1 MTLMDEKVVRKDV
14 ERDTRQI
21 HLEQTR
27 RLVCTIT
34 DEARIA
40 PENITLGLVDILDGL
55 GCQTLPWVDVPP
67 MDHVRLISRL
77 ILRDLVDLATLRLGR
92 IVARIVGAVMS
103 GSP

>member
-1 MTLMDEKVVRKDV
+1 MTLMDEKMVCEDV
-14 ERDTRQI
+14 ERDARKI

-27 RLVCTIT
+27 RLVCTIA

-55 GCQTLPWVDVPP
+55 GCQTLPWIDVPP
-67 MDHVRLISRL
+67 MDHVRLVSRL
-77 ILRDLVDLATLRLGR
+77 ILRDLVDLATPRLGC